1 MGISSLC
8 KMASGPEVSRD
19 PFALHIY
26 PAVKVVPSC
35 PCLMSAVWTPTKSM
49 WQSPASPPNQKK
61 HILHS
66 FRGEKSQSH
75 NWLCIAGIFVR
86 GAKKKTFKI
95 FDLFWV
101 RFCSLGLT
109 SCPQGGEARRQL
121 VLLGRGRLLPRSK
134 NEERKHFS
142 KTSESS
148 PVTGERWL
156 CGPSR
161 LPMWHVC
168 V

>member
-1 MGISSLC
+1 MYPLLKNCFADWESPVCIKWHQDQKSRETPVFYIFTRLC
-8 KMASGPEVSRD
+8 KLCLPAHASRRLSELQPRACGRARPH
-19 PFALHIY
+19 L
-26 PAVKVVPSC
+26 
-35 PCLMSAVWTPTKSM
+35 PTR
-49 WQSPASPPNQKK
+49 KK

-121 VLLGRGRLLPRSK
+121 VLLGQGKAASK
-134 NEERKHFS
+134 IQK
-142 KTSESS
+142 
-148 PVTGERWL
+148 
-156 CGPSR
+156 
-161 LPMWHVC
+161 
-168 V
+168 

>member
-1 MGISSLC
+1 MPLTILEKYVPAFKELLCWLGISSLC

-19 PFALHIY
+19 PCVLHIY
-26 PAVKVVPSC
+26 PAVQVVPAC
-35 PCLMSAVWTPTKSM
+35 PCLTKAVWTPTKSM

-121 VLLGRGRLLPRSK
+121 VLLGQGKAASK
-134 NEERKHFS
+134 IQKWGE
-142 KTSESS
+142 KTFFKDIR
-148 PVTGERWL
+148 VR
-156 CGPSR
+156 
-161 LPMWHVC
+161 
-168 V
+168 